1 MDIDQ
6 SCSLCSGQATLVCI
20 CSTVRLCKRCAVQHI
35 TQSERVHT
43 LLPVQAEL
51 SILSGDDHHSVVRRS
66 QLSVSYKDFLKAE
79 IEALE
84 SFKQSSLSS
93 LDSSS
98 STLTSAL
105 SVLITD
111 KLEAIS
117 RDLESAKQAATT
129 FMSTLAEDYLDI
141 EKFDTTVLVKNI
153 VKSNTDLQKLEC
165 FTKIYEEVEYE
176 QKITSLTSYEVKC
189 PTDLMVEL
197 SREPDEHAE
206 WLKEVRRKKEEELK
220 KQEKCFQRLSGFS
233 SWGVSGPPTL
243 DAISFKV
250 SCPIWVTGLGLGN
263 SNSSGGSAKVQDIE
277 IRQGRSTRG
286 ESLYRHPEQMDFTW
300 DGSDDAK
307 FMKVPFTEPIKLS
320 AGVDYCIRV
329 CYSAGSS
336 IHSATGTQM
345 NSCEGV
351 TFTIG
356 PAAFDGGDRDNG
368 SSASSGPIRDIY
380 FALAIA
386 ES

>member
-20 CSTVRLCKRCAVQHI
+20 CSTVRFCKRCAVKHI

-51 SILSGDDHHSVVRRS
+51 SLLSGDDHHSVVRRS
-66 QLSVSYKDFLKAE
+66 QLSVSYKAFLKAE

-117 RDLESAKQAATT
+117 RDLESAKQAVTT
-129 FMSTLAEDYLDI
+129 FMSTLSEDYLDI
-141 EKFDTTVLVKNI
+141 EKFDTTVLVNEV
-153 VKSNTDLQKLEC
+153 VKSNIDLQKLEC
-165 FTKIYEEVEYE
+165 FTKIYEEEEYE
-176 QKITSLTSYEVKC
+176 QKINSLTSYEVKC

-197 SREPDEHAE
+197 SRDADEQAE

-220 KQEKCFQRLSGFS
+220 KHEKCFQRLSGLS
-233 SWGVSGPPTL
+233 SRVVSGV
-243 DAISFKV
+243 DAISFKANR
-250 SCPIWVTGLGLGN
+250 PIWITGLGLGN
-263 SNSSGGSAKVQDIE
+263 SNSLGGSAKVQDIE

-286 ESLYRHPEQMDFTW
+286 RLLYRDPEQMDFTW
-300 DGSDDAK
+300 DGSDGAK
-307 FMKVPFTEPIKLS
+307 FMKVQFTEPIKLS

-336 IHSATGTQM
+336 IHSATGTHTI
-345 NSCEGV
+345 SCEGV
-351 TFTIG
+351 TFNIG
-356 PAAFDGGDRDNG
+356 SAKFDGGDKK
-368 SSASSGPIRDIY
+368 SSVSSSPVRDIY
-380 FALAIA
+380 FALTLA